1 MPFTT
6 ENLEAMLRRAP
17 VPRPP
22 NDLKAKLLRDAR
34 RGDLRPATD
43 LHRGGGAGLW
53 SSMEAGWRRWL
64 LLLVPTG
71 IAAALATVA
80 VVQRDQIREIRA
92 ELQQSA
98 TKPSPAAASGP
109 GAEAAGAVAAASDL
123 TDERRDI
130 VRLRELLARL
140 EVDAATLARLETEN
154 AQLKA
159 SMAAARASMAPE
171 FKELE
176 GTRDRAD
183 SIRCVNNLKNMGL
196 AVRVYATDNGDEFP
210 PDMVSMKN
218 ELSTPKILVCPA
230 DTGRTPAESWESYSA
245 ANLSYEFL
253 SPGPGKW
260 EFEPTRVLFRCPIH
274 GHVGMCDGSVQMRVA
289 KDHPEWLVA
298 RNGALY
304 LEGRQ
309 EPTAQPAAGNPP
321 ASVVPQRI
329 PLAGEASGSAVSPHR
344 MSVEL
349 ARRYGLLVTPD
360 GAAGAGIGAA
370 PASPTDAQG
379 NPITV
384 RVPLV
389 DAEGSVNFIEVND
402 AGLFVP
408 DPGSVLEE
416 PTDTVIEVEEPQP

>member
-1 MPFTT
+1 MPLTT

-43 LHRGGGAGLW
+43 LGSGGRAGLW
-53 SSMEAGWRRWL
+53 NSMEAGWRRWL

-98 TKPSPAAASGP
+98 SKPSPAAASAP
-109 GAEAAGAVAAASDL
+109 GAEAAGAVAAASEL
-123 TDERRDI
+123 PDERRDI

-140 EVDAATLARLETEN
+140 EADAATLERLETEN

-171 FKELE
+171 FRELE
-176 GTRDRAD
+176 GTRERAD
-183 SIRCVNNLKNMGL
+183 SIRCVNNLKMMGI
-196 AVRVYATDNGDEFP
+196 AVRVYATDNSDEFP
-210 PDMVSMKN
+210 PDMVSMKDFS
-218 ELSTPKILVCPA
+218 LTPKNLVCPA

-253 SPGPGKW
+253 SPGPGKF

-274 GHVGMCDGSVQMRVA
+274 GHIGMCDGSVQMRVA
-289 KDHPEWLVA
+289 KDHPEWLVT

-304 LEGRQ
+304 LEGRP
-309 EPTAQPAAGNPP
+309 EPTARPAAGNPP
-321 ASVVPQRI
+321 ASVVPQ
-329 PLAGEASGSAVSPHR
+329 E
-344 MSVEL
+344 
-349 ARRYGLLVTPD
+349 
-360 GAAGAGIGAA
+360 
-370 PASPTDAQG
+370 
-379 NPITV
+379 
-384 RVPLV
+384 VP
-389 DAEGSVNFIEVND
+389 
-402 AGLFVP
+402 
-408 DPGSVLEE
+408 VLE
-416 PTDTVIEVEEPQP
+416 TEEPRP

>member
-34 RGDLRPATD
+34 RGDLRPAAD
-43 LHRGGGAGLW
+43 LGWGGRAWLW
-53 SSMEAGWRRWL
+53 TGMEAGWRRWL

-80 VVQRDQIREIRA
+80 VVQRDEIREMRS

-98 TKPSPAAASGP
+98 AKPSPAAALGQ
-109 GAEAAGAVAAASDL
+109 GAEATGAVAAASDL

-130 VRLRELLARL
+130 IRLRELLARL
-140 EVDAATLARLETEN
+140 EADAATLARLETEN

-176 GTRDRAD
+176 GTRERAD
-183 SIRCVNNLKNMGL
+183 SIRCVNNLKMMGI

-210 PDMVSMKN
+210 PNMVSMKDD
-218 ELSTPKILVCPA
+218 LTTPKILVCPA

-253 SPGPGKW
+253 SPGPGKH

-274 GHVGMCDGSVQMRVA
+274 GHIGMCDGSVQMAFA
-289 KDHPEWLVA
+289 KDHPERLVT

-304 LEGRQ
+304 MEVRPD
-309 EPTAQPAAGNPP
+309 PTPKPTTSSPP
-321 ASVVPQRI
+321 TSVVPQRV
-329 PLAGEASGSAVSPHR
+329 PLTGEASGSAVPPR
-344 MSVEL
+344 VMSAEL
-349 ARRYGLLVTPD
+349 ARRYGLLVTAD
-360 GAAGAGIGAA
+360 GVAGAGIGAA
-370 PASPTDAQG
+370 PTSPTDEQG

-389 DAEGSVNFIEVND
+389 DADGNVLEVND
-402 AGLFVP
+402 AGVLVP
-408 DPGSVLEE
+408 DQGVVLE
-416 PTDTVIEVEEPQP
+416 DTVVETEEPQP